1 MPTFA
6 TGDPCWIDLMTD
18 SIERS
23 HAFYSQLF
31 GWTFTDSGAEF
42 GHYNMITLD
51 EAPIGG
57 AMENSAAAAGMPPE
71 MADIALGN
79 YWSTYLHTDDIEA
92 LARRAGSHGTQVLGG
107 PMQVG
112 ELGWSLEILD
122 RALGMIGAWQPLEFP
137 GTGLLAAAGA
147 PCWFELHTSHFP
159 EAVSL
164 MRDIFEWDVA
174 VTADTSHFR
183 YGEHSGPEGASAG
196 IYDVTRT
203 GPGAGT
209 GAVDEDDAGRTAPE
223 DQSGGTG
230 GSAPAQWVIYFGT
243 PDVDAAASQ
252 VIALGGSILRG
263 PHDSPY
269 GRMAAVTDDQGTMFS
284 LVQADALP

>member
-1 MPTFA
+1 MPTFT

-42 GHYNMITLD
+42 GHYNMVTLD
-51 EAPIGG
+51 GAPIGG

-71 MADIALGN
+71 MAEIALGN

-107 PMQVG
+107 AMQVG
-112 ELGWSLEILD
+112 ELGWSVEVLD
-122 RALGMIGAWQPLEFP
+122 PTVGMIGAWQSLEFP

-164 MRDIFEWDVA
+164 MRDVFEWDVA
-174 VTADTSHFR
+174 VTADTPQFR
-183 YGEHSGPEGASAG
+183 YAEHSGPEGASAG

-203 GPGAGT
+203 GPGAG
-209 GAVDEDDAGRTAPE
+209 EDADADADTTASE
-223 DQSGGTG
+223 NGSDGSGGP
-230 GSAPAQWVIYFGT
+230 APAHWVIYFGT
-243 PDVDAAASQ
+243 PDVDAAASR
-252 VIALGGSILRG
+252 VIALGGSVLHG

-269 GRMAAVTDDQGTMFS
+269 GRMAAVADDQGTTFS
-284 LVQADALP
+284 LVQADAVS

>member
-1 MPTFA
+1 MPTFT

-23 HAFYSQLF
+23 HAFYGQLF

-51 EAPIGG
+51 DAPIGG

-71 MADIALGN
+71 MADIAIGN
-79 YWSTYLHTDDIEA
+79 YWSTYLHTADIDA
-92 LARRAGSHGTQVLGG
+92 LAHRAVDHGTQVLGG
-107 PMQVG
+107 DPMQVG
-112 ELGWSLEILD
+112 ELGWSLEVLNP
-122 RALGMIGAWQPLEFP
+122 ALGMIGAWQPLEFP

-164 MRDIFEWDVA
+164 MRDVFEWDAA
-174 VTADTSHFR
+174 VTADTPQFR
-183 YGEHSGPEGASAG
+183 YAEHRSPEGATAG

-203 GPGAGT
+203 GPGT
-209 GAVDEDDAGRTAPE
+209 DEDAGVAAPGE
-223 DQSGGTG
+223 SSEGSGGPE
-230 GSAPAQWVIYFGT
+230 PAHWVVYFGT
-243 PDVDAAASQ
+243 PDVDAAASR
-252 VIALGGSILRG
+252 VIELGGSVLLG

-269 GRMAAVTDDQGTMFS
+269 GRMAAVADDQGTTFS
-284 LVQADALP
+284 LVQADAVS

>member
-1 MPTFA
+1 MPTFT

-23 HAFYSQLF
+23 HAFYGQLF
-31 GWTFTDSGAEF
+31 GWTFTDSGEEF

-51 EAPIGG
+51 DAPIGG
-57 AMENSAAAAGMPPE
+57 AMQNSAAAAGMPPE

-79 YWSTYLHTDDIEA
+79 YWSTYLHTADIEA
-92 LARRAGSHGTQVLGG
+92 LAHRAGDHGTQLLGG

-112 ELGWSLEILD
+112 ELGWSLEVLD
-122 RALGMIGAWQPLEFP
+122 PALGMIGAWQPLEFP
-137 GTGLLAAAGA
+137 GTGLLAAASA

-164 MRDIFEWDVA
+164 MRDVFEWDA
-174 VTADTSHFR
+174 TVTADTPQFR
-183 YGEHSGPEGASAG
+183 YAEHRGPEGASAG

-203 GPGAGT
+203 GP
-209 GAVDEDDAGRTAPE
+209 DAPGEVPE
-223 DQSGGTG
+223 GSGGP
-230 GSAPAQWVIYFGT
+230 APARWVVYFGT
-243 PDVDAAASQ
+243 PDVDVAASR
-252 VIALGGSILRG
+252 VIALGGSVLLG

-269 GRMAAVTDDQGTMFS
+269 GRMAAVADDQGSTFS
-284 LVQADALP
+284 LVQADAVS